1 MPDTGT
7 FTTHPALAP
16 LPPLVRK
23 QRTLEA
29 KILPLAPLVEDEK
42 ALRHDIDVLLLAA
55 GLASNDS
62 VTCNGYDVGHHER
75 QGTRR
80 LNQDMLAE
88 QLVAAGL
95 DRDVVTRM
103 IVDCTETG
111 DPALWATVKP
121 CKGAHVR
128 KGLTEKRRR

>member
-42 ALRHDIDVLLLAA
+42 KVRQAIDALLIAA
-55 GLASNDS
+55 GLKRGES
-62 VTCNGYDVGHHER
+62 VTCNGYEVTHAGR
-75 QGTRR
+75 SGNTA
-80 LNQDMLAE
+80 LNVEAAE
-88 QLVAAGL
+88 ILFVLGGVDPEFVAFVL
-95 DRDVVTRM
+95 TT
-103 IVDCTETG
+103 CLETG
-111 DPALWATVKP
+111 EAPFWATVKP